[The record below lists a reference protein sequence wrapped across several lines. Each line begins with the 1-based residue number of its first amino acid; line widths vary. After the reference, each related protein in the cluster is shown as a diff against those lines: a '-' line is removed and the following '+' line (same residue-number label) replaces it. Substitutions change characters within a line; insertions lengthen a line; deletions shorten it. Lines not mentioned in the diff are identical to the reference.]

1 MKVIPFETLYSTEF
15 FISEPMSKPQNWASR
30 GNIYNAIGKPKVSHT
45 LLWFKNC
52 SGVITDSQ
60 KNVITVEKNQLAYM
74 AKGIEYIVE
83 FRDTAPDVE
92 DTVVIHFQ
100 MTDKAGND
108 IAPVLTPVIC
118 MKKVEPSIGLA
129 IDMIAEEFKKNVVC
143 TPEICSVIYK
153 ILAEICR
160 KQKRRS
166 TKNKFACIRTGI
178 ELLEQDS
185 DMSIPNIARACGVS
199 ECYFR
204 RLFREYS
211 GENPIDFR
219 QHHRIERA
227 KQLLLSDEQLSV
239 GEVAA
244 ELHFADI
251 YHFSKTFKKYVGQSP
266 TAFVHAE
273 KYAAEEK
280 NNG

>member
-15 FISEPMSKPQNWASR
+15 FISEPMSKPQNWATR

-74 AKGIEYIVE
+74 AKGIEYVVE
-83 FRDTAPDVE
+83 FKDTAPEGE

-100 MTDKAGND
+100 MTDKSGHD
-108 IAPVLTPVIC
+108 IAPTLTPVVCI
-118 MKKVEPSIGLA
+118 KKVEPSIGLA
-129 IDMIAEEFKKNVVC
+129 IDMLAEEFRKNVVC
-143 TPEICSVIYK
+143 TPEVCSVIYK
-153 ILAEICR
+153 ILAEIAR

-185 DMSIPNIARACGVS
+185 DMSISDIARACGVS

-239 GEVAA
+239 GEVAT

-266 TAFVHAE
+266 SAFVSAG
-273 KYAAEEK
+273 KYSLEGKEI
-280 NNG
+280 